1 MGISNRSKY
10 ITGNPCMCTRW
21 FFSWSLFMIR
31 YQLQISD
38 LGPFDIEVI
47 SKYSNK
53 KQKYKSVDNALL
65 QARRETEYSLAYIM
79 KEDNY
84 E

>member
-1 MGISNRSKY
+1 MGISNRPKY
-10 ITGNPCMCTRW
+10 IAGNPCMRARRLFGW
-21 FFSWSLFMIR
+21 LVFMIR

-65 QARRETEYSLAYIM
+65 QARRETEYSLAHIM
-79 KEDNY
+79 RID
-84 E
+84 